1 MRPNAFE
8 RMLDNSV
15 TDLPARTG
23 TATDSKTHICASK
36 DSIQT
41 KGEYK
46 LWLDLSPSGSFCIF
60 WELEEEKLWAR
71 A

>member
-15 TDLPARTG
+15 TDLPAKTG
-23 TATDSKTHICASK
+23 AAADSKTHICAAK

-41 KGEYK
+41 K
-46 LWLDLSPSGSFCIF
+46 
-60 WELEEEKLWAR
+60 EEQ
-71 A
+71 